1 MSYAGMGVEVFYE
14 GVRAAPNVS
23 PLAPP
28 ACPPGYYLG
37 TGSPRPCV
45 QSPTSLVPPT
55 AQVRAVPNQ
64 SAPVSDWR
72 RQVERMLETAARLVT
87 TLPSEIVAQVYAFI
101 AGLAPTT
108 QREGTEFSRALLD
121 PNKSDADVAAKLKTV
136 SDQYRSLRSN
146 LPAPAVGI
154 FDPIVDGAWNLVPT
168 NLRPAG
174 NLSTACSS
182 DVPWAWIAGG
192 FLGGL
197 ATAAIFGGSKP
208 TPNRRVRR
216 NRRRR

>member
-1 MSYAGMGVEVFYE
+1 M
-14 GVRAAPNVS
+14 
-23 PLAPP
+23 
-28 ACPPGYYLG
+28 
-37 TGSPRPCV
+37 
-45 QSPTSLVPPT
+45 
-55 AQVRAVPNQ
+55 
-64 SAPVSDWR
+64 
-72 RQVERMLETAARLVT
+72 
-87 TLPSEIVAQVYAFI
+87 
-101 AGLAPTT
+101 
-108 QREGTEFSRALLD
+108 
-121 PNKSDADVAAKLKTV
+121 AAKLKTV

-174 NLSTACSS
+174 NLSPVNAACSS

-208 TPNRRVRR
+208 TPNRRRR
-216 NRRRR
+216 